1 MFVITFLSL
10 MQNTELVKK
19 NIDTAV
25 TSTIPE
31 VPQNFEN
38 MIEKPC
44 DNCHQPLIGPFCG
57 QCGQQAESTLKYFWV
72 VIMHLLDDIFSFD
85 SRAARTILPLIT
97 RPAFLTNEYFAGRRV
112 HYVPPLRLYLFI
124 SIIFFLSLNLNS
136 NNTIF
141 DENYR
146 LTANNNVTEY
156 LKELEQ
162 KKVSATD
169 KHDELLIEN
178 INSDIAKYTQYQKA
192 LNNTNALLAAKV
204 TEKIVELELKKV
216 SEKGQ
221 LKSTDEKE
229 LNETIKQ
236 LTLIN
241 QGELKVLPEEK
252 VTFSN
257 NADGTLTF
265 DFLSKENNDKLNDFV
280 KVLEKKATKAFNTD
294 PSLLMKESLSK
305 LPQLMFIVLPIFA
318 ALLKVMYLFSNR
330 LYMEHLT
337 VALHS
342 HSFIFLSFLIVEI
355 TNFLHDSLDKSSPLL
370 KGIFEYTG
378 YAALLWIPIYLF
390 LMQKR
395 VYKQG
400 TFFTF
405 VKYQL
410 ISMLYFML
418 LSFTAIIAFI
428 WGLTDINL

>member
-1 MFVITFLSL
+1 
-10 MQNTELVKK
+10 
-19 NIDTAV
+19 
-25 TSTIPE
+25 
-31 VPQNFEN
+31 
-38 MIEKPC
+38 
-44 DNCHQPLIGPFCG
+44 
-57 QCGQQAESTLKYFWV
+57 
-72 VIMHLLDDIFSFD
+72 MHLLDDIFSFD

-141 DENYR
+141 DENHR

-216 SEKGQ
+216 SKKGQ

-355 TNFLHDSLDKSSPLL
+355 TNFLHDNLDKSSPLL

>member
-25 TSTIPE
+25 TSTRPE

-38 MIEKPC
+38 MIEKYC

-141 DENYR
+141 DENHR

-280 KVLEKKATKAFNTD
+280 KVLEKKATKA
-294 PSLLMKESLSK
+294 
-305 LPQLMFIVLPIFA
+305 
-318 ALLKVMYLFSNR
+318 
-330 LYMEHLT
+330 LT
-337 VALHS
+337 QTRH
-342 HSFIFLSFLIVEI
+342 
-355 TNFLHDSLDKSSPLL
+355 
-370 KGIFEYTG
+370 Y
-378 YAALLWIPIYLF
+378 
-390 LMQKR
+390 
-395 VYKQG
+395 
-400 TFFTF
+400 
-405 VKYQL
+405 
-410 ISMLYFML
+410 
-418 LSFTAIIAFI
+418 
-428 WGLTDINL
+428 